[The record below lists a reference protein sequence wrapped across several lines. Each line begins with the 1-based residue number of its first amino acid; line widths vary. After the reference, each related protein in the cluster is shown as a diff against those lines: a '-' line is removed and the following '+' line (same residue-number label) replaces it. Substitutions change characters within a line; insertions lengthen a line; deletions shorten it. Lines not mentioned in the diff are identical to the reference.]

1 MTDEEMNSLV
11 YEAQQLRAQGQQL
24 QMQLDSIGD
33 SVAEAMSTI
42 DALKEFKKNPEMSM
56 VPVGSGVYV
65 KGGKIKAS
73 TVLIGVGA
81 NVLVER
87 PVDQA
92 ISTLEKRVEAS
103 RKLSEQIQ
111 KALSDINSKLED
123 LDNRAKKIIETE
135 GA

>member
-1 MTDEEMNSLV
+1 MSDEEMNRLV
-11 YEAQQLRAQGQQL
+11 YEAQQLRGQGEQL
-24 QMQLDSIGD
+24 QMQLDSIGE
-33 SVAEAMSTI
+33 SVSEATSTI

-56 VPVGSGVYV
+56 VPIGSGVYV

-81 NVLVER
+81 NVIVER

-92 ISTLEKRVEAS
+92 IATLEKRIESSKKLAS
-103 RKLSEQIQ
+103 QIQ
-111 KALSDINSKLED
+111 AALGEINSKLEGI
-123 LDNRAKKIIETE
+123 DNRAKKMIEEE

>member
-1 MTDEEMNSLV
+1 MSDDEMNRLV
-11 YEAQQLRAQGQQL
+11 YEAQQLRGQGQQL
-24 QMQLDSIGD
+24 QAQLESIED
-33 SVAEAMSTI
+33 SVSEALSTI

-81 NVLVER
+81 NVIVER
-87 PVDQA
+87 PIDQA
-92 ISTLEKRVEAS
+92 IATLEKRIEAS
-103 RKLSEQIQ
+103 KKLSEQIQ
-111 KALSDINSKLED
+111 KALGDINSKLEEI
-123 LDNRAKKIIETE
+123 DNRAKKMIEEE